1 MTVERAYLLFAMAPP
16 AQPGTQPDPTGQL
29 LQMLGTFA
37 ILGIMFYFILI
48 RPQNQ
53 QRKRQ
58 AEMLKAVKAGD
69 KVLTSGG
76 LVATVV
82 AVKDRTLTIRSADAK
97 LEILKSSVTD
107 VTEKAAGAES

>member
-1 MTVERAYLLFAMAPP
+1 MTVDRVYHLFAMAPP
-16 AQPGTQPDPTGQL
+16 SQPGTQPDPTGQL

-53 QRKRQ
+53 QRKKQ
-58 AEMLKAVKAGD
+58 AEMLKAVKPGD
-69 KVLTSGG
+69 KVITTGG

-82 AVKDRTLTIRSADAK
+82 AVKDKTLTIRSADAK
-97 LEILKSSVTD
+97 LEIVKSFVTE
-107 VTEKAAGAES
+107 VTEKASGSES

>member
-1 MTVERAYLLFAMAPP
+1 MTVGCVNSLLALAPP
-16 AQPGTQPDPTGQL
+16 PQPGTAPDPTGQL

-37 ILGIMFYFILI
+37 ILGVMFYFILI

-58 AEMLKAVKAGD
+58 VEMLKAIKPGD
-69 KVLTSGG
+69 KILAGGG

-82 AVKDRTLTIRSADAK
+82 AVKEKTVTIRSADAK
-97 LEILKSSVTD
+97 LEILKSAVSEI
-107 VTEKAAGAES
+107 TEKSADSQ